1 VWVFES
7 SYVHIRTIG
16 MPGSS
21 DGQLKFPTDT
31 AIVRRDDGGIPVDE
45 IFISDQGNHRI
56 QVFDLHGNFLR
67 TIDPPLALS
76 RWCTE
81 YGFGCPDNARG
92 TFNRLQ
98 ALDVE
103 YVDSVAR
110 LHVLDIF
117 EGAVSIL
124 DPVSGELTSSY
135 GGYGDGAGMLR
146 IPLDVLVT
154 GSGDAIVTDDDSN
167 EVEVFAIP

>member
-1 VWVFES
+1 
-7 SYVHIRTIG
+7 
-16 MPGSS
+16 
-21 DGQLKFPTDT
+21 LKFPTDT
-31 AIVRRDDGGIPVDE
+31 AIVIRNDGGFPVEE
-45 IFISDQGNHRI
+45 IFVSDQGNHRI

-67 TIDPPLALS
+67 TIDPPLVLS
-76 RWCTE
+76 NWCIN

-117 EGAVSIL
+117 EAAVSIL
-124 DPVSGELTSSY
+124 NVSWDEETDSYKDEVIASY
-135 GGYGDGAGMLR
+135 GGYGHGAGLLR
-146 IPLDVLVT
+146 VPLDVLVT
-154 GSGDAIVTDDDSN
+154 GGGDAIVTDDDGK
-167 EVEVFAIP
+167 EMEVFAIP